1 MEASTPKTVQSA
13 PESTGRR
20 YTADISH
27 SIVLILSV
35 LLIVYISY
43 DTFNNIP
50 FLSNHTYMTFQFW
63 VCMAFLADFFIELF
77 LARDKK
83 AYLKGRWF
91 FFVISIP
98 YLNIVN
104 LTDITLSHQVLFYV
118 RFIPL
123 IRGAYSLAMVMGY
136 ISHNRAVSLMSQYVA
151 ILLSL
156 VYIFSLIFYYEE
168 HPVNSNVKTFW
179 DALYWA
185 AMNVTTVGCYF
196 SAVTPIGKIISVIL
210 PTAGMLMLPLFTVVV
225 TAKVKAFDERR
236 QRRDHIFGR
245 SDSAQDSADQ
255 TAPTPDSNSDSDSQ

>member
-1 MEASTPKTVQSA
+1 MDASTPKTVSAA
-13 PESTGRR
+13 PESSGRR

-27 SIVLILSV
+27 SVVLILSL
-35 LLIVYISY
+35 LLIIYISY

-50 FLSNHTYMTFQFW
+50 FLTNHTYMTFQFW

-83 AYLKGRWF
+83 TYLKGRWF

-104 LTDITLSHQVLFYV
+104 LTDITLGHQVLFYV

-168 HPVNSNVKTFW
+168 HQVNTNVKSFW

-196 SAVTPIGKIISVIL
+196 SAVTPVGKIISVIL

-236 QRRDHIFGR
+236 FSRDHIFGKQGT
-245 SDSAQDSADQ
+245 SQDSPDRSPASS
-255 TAPTPDSNSDSDSQ
+255 DSNSNSR